1 MNKDLKARIA
11 SVKEQKRKA
20 TAATFKDKLNKLLS
34 NFIVKPTKDGTG
46 SSYLIVANEDGK
58 IISAGYYDSQ
68 LAVQSTIQLLGLVC
82 CVIDDDGEP
91 QTHLSPEQFSSIL
104 DDVNAGNGALKT
116 TQSTDDVDN
125 TDEHKLH

>member
-46 SSYLIVANEDGK
+46 SSYLIVANEDGQ
-58 IISAGYYDSQ
+58 IVSAGYYDSQ

-91 QTHLSPEQFSSIL
+91 QTHLSPEQLSSLLLAATARDKIL
-104 DDVNAGNGALKT
+104 NNVKDDSDE
-116 TQSTDDVDN
+116 ST
-125 TDEHKLH
+125 LH